1 MALPGEVSADST
13 PPTTS
18 IGASPGQNA
27 NGWNNTSATVTLN
40 ATDNPGG
47 SGVRQ
52 IQFVLAAAQ
61 NSGLQTVTGNVAS
74 ITISAQ
80 GISVLSYFAK
90 DNAGNLEQTQKL
102 MVKID
107 EIAHLATKISP
118 GATESRASAG
128 KTFSLA
134 VQAER

>member
-1 MALPGEVSADST
+1 
-13 PPTTS
+13 
-18 IGASPGQNA
+18 
-27 NGWNNTSATVTLN
+27 
-40 ATDNPGG
+40 
-47 SGVRQ
+47 
-52 IQFVLAAAQ
+52 
-61 NSGLQTVTGNVAS
+61 VTGNVAS

-80 GISVLSYFAK
+80 CISVLSYFAK